1 MENQA
6 LNIIKKAIL
15 MEARGKALYQEV
27 ADKTSS
33 PDVKK
38 IFELMVAEEQMHIE
52 YLSEQ
57 YKSFAANKSFI
68 KQEFQSNQNDDTIA
82 RMILDPKIREQ
93 ISGAGF
99 ESAAINAAIDM
110 ETKAIETYS
119 RWAEESADENEK
131 ALFSWLAEWEK
142 THHEMLLKLDKELTE
157 KIWFDNQFWPF

>member
-33 PDVKK
+33 PEVKK
-38 IFELMVAEEQMHIE
+38 IFELMVAEEQTHIE

-57 YKSFAANKSFI
+57 YKSFAKDKTFI
-68 KQEFQSNQNDDTIA
+68 KQDLQNAETDETIA
-82 RMILDPKIREQ
+82 KLILNPSIKQQ

-99 ESAAINAAIDM
+99 EAAAITAAIDM
-110 ETKAIETYS
+110 ETKAIEIYNK
-119 RWAEESADENEK
+119 WAEEATDEHEK
-131 ALFSWLAEWEK
+131 ALFKWLADWEK
-142 THHEMLLKLDKELTE
+142 SHYEMLLKLDKELTE
-157 KIWFDNQFWPF
+157 QIWFDNQFWPF